1 MLSYVVRRLAM
12 LPVLLFGV
20 TLLIF
25 FMLQFL
31 SPIERASLYIRDIPR
46 NERAVEGVIIR
57 YDLDAP
63 LTVQYWNWL
72 VGKRDPDT
80 GEVRGGVLR
89 GDFGYS
95 RTNNQFVVD
104 IIRTKFPAT
113 LELTMWAA
121 FPIIAGGVW
130 LGVQSAVHH
139 NKFIDQIARVF
150 SILGYSL
157 PIFVFG
163 LVVLMIFYAQLRWF
177 PPGRLSDAMNQV
189 VLNPEVFHRYTTMNT
204 IDAIL
209 NLRFD
214 VFLDSLRHIILPVIT
229 LSYFSWA
236 VLVRVTRSSMLESLR
251 QDYITTARAK
261 GLKPKDVISRHA
273 RPNALIPVA
282 TVAGLQ
288 VLVLLSGVII
298 TETVFDYPGMGQAM
312 AQASVQL
319 DVIAVLGLTLF
330 NAAILVM
337 VNLVVDV
344 MYAFIDPRIR
354 LE

>member
-1 MLSYVVRRLAM
+1 MLSYVIRRLTL

-20 TLLIF
+20 TLLVF

-31 SPIERASLYIRDIPR
+31 SPVERASLYIRDIPR
-46 NERAVEGVIIR
+46 TDRAIEAAIIR

-72 VGKRDPDT
+72 VGKRDPTT
-80 GEVRGGVLR
+80 GEVHGGVLR

-95 RTNNQFVVD
+95 HTANQYVVD
-104 IIRTKFPAT
+104 MIKQRFPAT
-113 LELTMWAA
+113 LELTLWAA
-121 FPIIAGGVW
+121 VPIIAGGVW
-130 LGVQSAVHH
+130 LGVLSAVHH
-139 NKFIDQIARVF
+139 NKLIDQVARIF

-177 PPGRLSDAMNQV
+177 PPGRLSDAASQV
-189 VLNPEVFHRYTTMNT
+189 VLSPEFHRYTTMNT

-214 VFLDSLRHIILPVIT
+214 VFFDALRHIILPVVT

-261 GLKPKDVISRHA
+261 GLKPKDVINRHA

-282 TVAGLQ
+282 TVGGLQ
-288 VLVLLSGVII
+288 VLTLLSGVII
-298 TETVFDYPGMGQAM
+298 TETVFDYPGLGQAT
-312 AQASVQL
+312 AAASVQL
-319 DVIAVLGLTLF
+319 DVITVLGLTLF
-330 NAAILVM
+330 NAFILVV
-337 VNLVVDV
+337 VNLAVDV

-354 LE
+354 LD